1 VSSSQPWYGTKRW
14 QIRRSQQLRDHPL
27 CALCL
32 EQHRVTAATV
42 ADHITPHRGDYNL
55 FWHGPLQSLCENCHS
70 RFKQHVEIRGYS
82 NAVDVH
88 GRPIDPNHPANKIEP
103 R

>member
-14 QIRRSQQLRDHPL
+14 QIRRKQQLQQQPL

-32 EQHRVTAATV
+32 QEHRVPAATV
-42 ADHITPHRGDYNL
+42 ADHITPHKGDYNL

-70 RFKQHVEIRGYS
+70 RFKQRVEIHGYS

-88 GRPIDPNHPANKIEP
+88 GRPIDPNHPSNKFEP